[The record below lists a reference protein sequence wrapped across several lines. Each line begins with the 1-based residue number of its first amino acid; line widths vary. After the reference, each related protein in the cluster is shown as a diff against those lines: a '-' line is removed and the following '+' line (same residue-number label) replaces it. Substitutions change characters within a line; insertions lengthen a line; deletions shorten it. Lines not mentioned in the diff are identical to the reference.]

1 MNKLSILILG
11 LVIISLAGGAMAAKL
26 TDEQKI
32 SYLHT
37 LCDSEL
43 SYKVN
48 LYHIAEYEA
57 IGITNLTENQ
67 LADYNFRL
75 TVKDRDIKNIKKYI
89 KTLKTGGVP
98 NLKKADIILPRLVEL
113 QSLQDQRISR
123 IAGMDAD
130 WAQYLIDHEQERV
143 DIEQWITQSNP
154 PQEEIDYAWTQW
166 NENYT
171 NSFNDYT
178 STKAGIQLE
187 IDILEDL
194 KSSVSTWNDL
204 L

>member
-1 MNKLSILILG
+1 
-11 LVIISLAGGAMAAKL
+11 MAAKL

-37 LCDSEL
+37 LWDSEL

-113 QSLQDQRISR
+113 QSLQDQRQAQIDQ
-123 IAGMDAD
+123 MDTD
-130 WAQYLIDHEQERV
+130 WQAYLIQHELDRV
-143 DIEQWITQSNP
+143 AIEEWIIRDNP
-154 PQEEIDYAWTQW
+154 PQEDIDYAWTQW

-178 STKAGIQLE
+178 SPKAGIQLE

>member
-11 LVIISLAGGAMAAKL
+11 LVIISLAGGAMAAEL

-37 LCDSEL
+37 LWDSEL
-43 SYKVN
+43 SYEVN

-75 TVKDRDIKNIKKYI
+75 TVVPRDIGNIKKYI

-113 QSLQDQRISR
+113 QSLQDQRQAQIDQ
-123 IAGMDAD
+123 MDTD
-130 WAQYLIDHEQERV
+130 WQAYLIQHELDRV
-143 DIEQWITQSNP
+143 AIEEWIIRDNP
-154 PQEEIDYAWTQW
+154 PQEDIDYAWTQW

>member
-1 MNKLSILILG
+1 
-11 LVIISLAGGAMAAKL
+11 MAAKL

-37 LCDSEL
+37 LWDSEL
-43 SYKVN
+43 NYRMN
-48 LYHIAEYEA
+48 LYSIDQYEA
-57 IGITNLTENQ
+57 IGIPNLTANQ

-75 TVKDRDIKNIKKYI
+75 TVEARDIANMKKYI

-113 QSLQDQRISR
+113 QSLQDQRIAR

-130 WAQYLIDHEQERV
+130 WAQYLIDHERERV
-143 DIEQWITQSNP
+143 DIELWITQSNP
-154 PQEEIDYAWTQW
+154 PQEEIDARWATW

-171 NSFNDYT
+171 SSFNDYT
-178 STKAGIQLE
+178 NTKAAIQLE

-194 KSSVSTWNDL
+194 KTSVSTWKDL

>member
-1 MNKLSILILG
+1 M
-11 LVIISLAGGAMAAKL
+11 AKL

-37 LCDSEL
+37 LWDSEL

-178 STKAGIQLE
+178 NTKAGIQLE